1 MITKLCRTILTLS
14 VAAGAVLGS
23 SQAGRAQAIARNQSS
38 PYQTITPAPVQPQAG
53 SQPLFTFGGVG
64 VYVRAPVA
72 APYNG
77 AGTYENFAGQP
88 AVRGNS
94 FLAQAMRGDGRG

>member
-1 MITKLCRTILTLS
+1 MMTKLFRTILILS
-14 VAAGAVLGS
+14 VAAGAVVAS
-23 SQAGRAQAIARNQSS
+23 SQGGRAQAIARNQPS
-38 PYQTITPAPVQPQAG
+38 PYQTITPAPVQPQTG
-53 SQPLFTFGGVG
+53 SQPLFTLGGVG

-77 AGTYENFAGQP
+77 AAANDNFAGQP

-94 FLAQAMRGDGRG
+94 FLAQAMGGGGRG